1 VIATSAANIAATYAI
16 SGVPRENYGAIYAA
30 VPGLEKSLEIAPR

>member
-1 VIATSAANIAATYAI
+1 
-16 SGVPRENYGAIYAA
+16 VPRENYGAIYAA